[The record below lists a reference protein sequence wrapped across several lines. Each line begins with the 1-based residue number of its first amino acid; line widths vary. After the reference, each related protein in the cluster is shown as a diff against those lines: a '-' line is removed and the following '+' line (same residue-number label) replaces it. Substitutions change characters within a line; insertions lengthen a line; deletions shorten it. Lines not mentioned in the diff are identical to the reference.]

1 MIEDLTVRDFAL
13 IDSVYVE
20 FLPGF
25 NVLSGETGAG
35 KSILIGSLTF
45 LFGGKAGTDVIRS
58 GSEEARVS
66 GSIYLNPRMKTARDW
81 LSDKGIL
88 PEDERIM
95 LRRVLKKNG
104 KSGMWIQD
112 VPVTRAELVE
122 FTSLLVDIH
131 GQHDHQS
138 LLKVDEHRRFLDSF
152 AGIED
157 EVRSFTESYSQLAL
171 LRKSR
176 DEMNSSERERSAKK
190 EILSFAIEEISS
202 AKLLPAEENDLET
215 EEQKLS
221 QYEKLSTYIIQ
232 LCDTMGTHQDGIVP
246 SIKKTRLLLE
256 SAASID
262 TGLTALGSR
271 LESSYYEIDDISASL
286 REYRDSLSFDPGRLE
301 QVQERLS
308 KIYKLKKKYGESI
321 PSILEY
327 LEDAKQQLIQLDSW
341 ENNRA
346 ELEDQIVRREKDIY
360 AKGRELSQKRHEAA
374 LRLQAGVESV
384 LSKLGMAGTV
394 FKVHIDLPE
403 TRTDVLN
410 SYPWGF
416 DAVEFMISA
425 NPGEPVKPLSRIAS
439 GGEMSRVMLALKTV
453 LADADDS
460 DTLIFDEIDAG
471 IGGEVALAV
480 GSHLRMLSGKKQ
492 VLCIT
497 HLASI
502 AARADNQI
510 RIEKKSDGVKT
521 VTSAEVVDGDMR
533 VEEIA
538 RMLAGDGFSN
548 ASLVH
553 ARELLQTLSR

>member
-1 MIEDLTVRDFAL
+1 MEKVR
-13 IDSVYVE
+13 
-20 FLPGF
+20 
-25 NVLSGETGAG
+25 
-35 KSILIGSLTF
+35 IGVIGV
-45 LFGGKAGTDVIRS
+45 GG
-58 GSEEARVS
+58 
-66 GSIYLNPRMKTARDW
+66 
-81 LSDKGIL
+81 
-88 PEDERIM
+88 
-95 LRRVLKKNG
+95 
-104 KSGMWIQD
+104 
-112 VPVTRAELVE
+112 
-122 FTSLLVDIH
+122 
-131 GQHDHQS
+131 
-138 LLKVDEHRRFLDSF
+138 
-152 AGIED
+152 
-157 EVRSFTESYSQLAL
+157 
-171 LRKSR
+171 
-176 DEMNSSERERSAKK
+176 
-190 EILSFAIEEISS
+190 
-202 AKLLPAEENDLET
+202 
-215 EEQKLS
+215 
-221 QYEKLSTYIIQ
+221 
-232 LCDTMGTHQDGIVP
+232 MGTGHCF
-246 SIKKTRLLLE
+246 KAK
-256 SAASID
+256 A
-262 TGLTALGSR
+262 
-271 LESSYYEIDDISASL
+271 
-286 REYRDSLSFDPGRLE
+286 
-301 QVQERLS
+301 
-308 KIYKLKKKYGESI
+308 
-321 PSILEY
+321 